1 MIKMQRRF
9 NRSYHKPLSST
20 TRKFSEIMTTA
31 IPEEILSAAKEY
43 IVAGQFNAAD
53 AILSSLK
60 QEYPLSKD
68 VARLWCSLAMRT
80 GRTAEVPTYAENI
93 YAQSDSDFHK
103 AHWAHVLGTA
113 QFLLLDLTTAQTWFT
128 DTLNRLMTLAKA
140 GKVPPQR
147 EKSKI
152 RPSDENVFVT
162 GKAEQLLWSTCA
174 ELAKSNIQAFPY
186 AGTLLGL
193 VRNGCLLEFDKDLDI
208 AVWMDSWESCC
219 TALEQSGW
227 ARAPM
232 RIEYAN
238 YRDYIHPELGIT
250 LDVCGLQREKRRITG
265 GFSLPGYPDDYQRI
279 AVFPSFDLI
288 QQDTNYGT
296 AWFPREP
303 EKILTAFYGD
313 WRTPN
318 PHWDTVV
325 SARNLEN
332 FTLLVRCYAYHRL
345 AQHWLT
351 GNLEKAW
358 YYAHQIAL
366 KDPDDT
372 IALRSRQWL
381 EQVMIRLQR
390 EIPAWPTNRRQRR
403 VYTRMVADLFHQG
416 HINFL
421 KAAQALGTHLTVCVV
436 SDERVL
442 QNKGKMPV
450 MSQTE
455 RAAAVAACK
464 YVDAVTT
471 ETLDKVTLAFMQRHG
486 FDVYTFAC
494 GSEQERQDKYRLCK
508 DLPSDMIQELAY
520 TAGISTS
527 TIVLRILES
536 AKKNNREKP

>member
-1 MIKMQRRF
+1 MTSTIPKEL
-9 NRSYHKPLSST
+9 LST
-20 TRKFSEIMTTA
+20 
-31 IPEEILSAAKEY
+31 AKEH

-53 AILSSLK
+53 AILQPLRNDH
-60 QEYPLSKD
+60 PLSSD

-93 YAQSDSDFHK
+93 YAALQSDFHK

-113 QFLLLDLTTAQTWFT
+113 HFMLLDLTAAQTWFI

-140 GKVPPQR
+140 GKVPPQT
-147 EKSKI
+147 EKNKI
-152 RPSDENVFVT
+152 SRSDENVFVS

-193 VRNGCLLEFDKDLDI
+193 VRNGRLLEFDKDLDI
-208 AVWMDSWESCC
+208 AVWMDSWEACC
-219 TALEQSGW
+219 AALEQSGW

-250 LDVCGLQREKRRITG
+250 LDVCGLQREKHRITG
-265 GFSLPGYPDDYQRI
+265 GFSLPGYPDDYQRT
-279 AVFPSFDLI
+279 AVFPSIDLI
-288 QQDTNYGT
+288 QQDTKYGA

-381 EQVMIRLQR
+381 EQVMMRLKR
-390 EIPAWPTNRRQRR
+390 EIPTWPDNRRQRR

-421 KAAQALGTHLTVCVV
+421 KAARALGTHLTVCVV

-450 MSQTE
+450 MTQAE

-471 ETLDKVTLAFMQRHG
+471 ETLDKVTLVFMQQYG

-494 GSEQERQDKYRLCK
+494 GSEQERQDKYRLCE
-508 DLPSDMIQELAY
+508 DLPPDMIQELSY

-527 TIVLRILES
+527 TIVTRILEGTQN
-536 AKKNNREKP
+536 KRNKP